1 MSVGFCMEY
10 DVIFRGGREDIA
22 QMAEIA
28 KTLVYDTSLR
38 QYIVQEVEATLED
51 GEDVLMVRL
60 SNSDDDATHGIFED
74 FLDAVDQGCPALT
87 IALSALYVDTE
98 YGEGD
103 ILSMFCSPAGKST
116 LNMKAFYGLDAHFDP
131 MPDEDWV
138 PYGWRHPKE
147 LPPAATAEGVL
158 SFLGDWGAEER
169 SAVEEA
175 LLGGTLLKAL
185 PALQPNPQKE
195 KQPVFSKEG
204 ETIRFSL
211 SAPVN
216 LADAAQYLD
225 LTLAPYAQTYPDS
238 YAALCHTMREKRLL
252 LHLELE
258 SHSNP
263 NTAWS
268 YPDSS
273 TWHFLI
279 SSDGRKLISR
289 FTWCATYGFSSYNGL
304 PAEVPVEEIYEAVT
318 GASLD
323 DLDEREN
330 FAAQWALHT
339 YAARHDAPLPLVR
352 CKTDWEMEME
362 EWGDDEDWDEE
373 EDEEEDEALAYAQD
387 HREALLPLFAQAQR
401 ASAPIPAHDQP
412 QSFDSR
418 FAGKTFCLGG
428 DVAGWTGRELRETIT
443 KFGGTVADTLT
454 PQADYFVYGTGVGEP
469 FPQAL
474 QQGVLFLPV
483 EYLQDMM
490 A

>member
-10 DVIFRGGREDIA
+10 DAIFRGGREDIA

-28 KTLVYDTSLR
+28 KTSAYDTSLR
-38 QYIVQEVEATLED
+38 QYIVQEVEAALED

-103 ILSMFCSPAGKST
+103 TLSLFCSPPGKST
-116 LNMKAFYGLDAHFDP
+116 LNMKEFYGLDAHFDP
-131 MPDEDWV
+131 MPDEDWI

-147 LPPAATAEGVL
+147 LPPAATAEGLL
-158 SFLGDWGAEER
+158 SFLGDWSAEER

-175 LLGGTLLKAL
+175 LLGGTLLKTL

-195 KQPVFSKEG
+195 KQPVFSKAE

-225 LTLAPYAQTYPDS
+225 LTLAPYAQSYPDS
-238 YAALCHTMREKRLL
+238 YAVLCRTMREKRLL

-258 SHSNP
+258 SYSNP

-289 FTWCATYGFSSYNGL
+289 FTWCATCGFSSYNGL

-318 GASLD
+318 GTSMD
-323 DLDEREN
+323 DLDERED
-330 FAAQWALHT
+330 FAAQWALYT

-352 CKTDWEMEME
+352 PKTDWEMEME

-401 ASAPIPAHDQP
+401 ASAPIPSHDQP
-412 QSFDSR
+412 QSFDNR

-428 DVAGWTGRELRETIT
+428 DVAGWTDRELRELIT
-443 KFGGTVADTLT
+443 KFGGTVTDTLT
-454 PQADYFVYGTGVGEP
+454 PQTDYFVYGTGVGEP
-469 FPQAL
+469 FTQAL